1 MKKALIVEDIPET
14 ANWVRRVVE
23 EAFPE
28 IKVTLV
34 STLNEAL
41 RDLEKD
47 CYPMVL
53 VDLGLP
59 DGSGLDILRYL
70 QRQQNKTLAV
80 VLTVMAE
87 DEMLLAAFSAGA
99 AGYLLKE
106 QSAAEMKE
114 SLLRLEQGN
123 PILSASIA
131 RRLIDHFRQTGPE
144 KAEDSGLTSREIEI
158 LALISRGFRNKD
170 VSEKLNISE
179 NTVASHIKSIYQ
191 KLAISTRAEAS
202 FYATKFGL

>member
-1 MKKALIVEDIPET
+1 MKKTLIVEDIPET
-14 ANWVRRVVE
+14 ANWVQRVVV

-28 IKVTLV
+28 AQVTIATTVADSIAKLQ
-34 STLNEAL
+34 
-41 RDLEKD
+41 KD
-47 CYPMVL
+47 AYEIVL
-53 VDLGLP
+53 IDLGLP
-59 DGSGLDILRYL
+59 DGSGLEILRLL
-70 QRQQNKTLAV
+70 QRQPGKTLAV

-114 SLLRLEQGN
+114 SLLRLESGN
-123 PILSASIA
+123 PVLSASIA
-131 RRLIDHFRQTGPE
+131 RRLIEHFRQTGPA
-144 KAEDSGLTSREIEI
+144 KPEDSGLTKREIEI
-158 LALISRGFRNKD
+158 LGLIARGFRNKD
-170 VSEKLNISE
+170 VSEKLSISE

-191 KLAISTRAEAS
+191 KLAISSRAEAS